1 MPSPVVPNRRA
12 ERRTHGGRSGVPGV
26 SATVRFPTVAA
37 AALGPLIAGYAAVAA
52 LLALITAI
60 ASVATFSAA
69 GVLRAA
75 ASGWLAAYQVPIT
88 IAGRP
93 LGVLPLLATAGM
105 CVLVARS
112 SAHAARQLGRG
123 EPGQAV
129 NIVASTSAAHAL
141 FGVVIALFCRGTTVV
156 AEPLTAFLVPG
167 AVAALS
173 ATVGVARPCGFVES
187 ARKNLDPMAMRGLRA
202 GVLGMAGL
210 VAVGTLVFT
219 VSLLLSVS
227 TVARLFT
234 ATAHGFGSGTGMLLL
249 SLGYLPNAV
258 VCALSFAV
266 GPGFSIGSVSAGA
279 FSFAGGVMPGMPLLG
294 ALPEHWARWWP
305 ALMALPAG
313 VGALVG
319 WSLRNSAEKP
329 LGRLRMVGI
338 AGAVVGFGCVL
349 LGAVAGGRL
358 GSGAFDP
365 VSVPAGLMSAGAF
378 GWIVVPGG
386 LVAALAGPRPARPVP
401 AKDETIPA
409 AETMD
414 VREGEE
420 GDGSA
425 EPEGDQPP
433 PGSPAPEEPS

>member
-1 MPSPVVPNRRA
+1 M
-12 ERRTHGGRSGVPGV
+12 
-26 SATVRFPTVAA
+26 SATVRWRTVAA
-37 AALGPLIAGYAAVAA
+37 AALGPLVAGYAAVAA

-60 ASVATFSAA
+60 ASVATFSVA

-75 ASGWLAAYQVPIT
+75 APGWLAAYQVPIT

-93 LGVLPLLATAGM
+93 LGVLPLLATIGM

-112 SAHAARQLGRG
+112 SAHAAHRLGCR

-129 NIVASTSAAHAL
+129 NLVASTAVAHAL
-141 FGVVIALFCRGTTVV
+141 FGVVTALSCRGTAVV

-173 ATVGVARPCGFVES
+173 ATVGVVGPSGFVES
-187 ARKNLDPMAMRGLRA
+187 ARKNLDPMAIRGLRA

-210 VAVGTLVFT
+210 VAVGSLVFT
-219 VSLLLSVS
+219 MGLVLSLP

-234 ATAHGFGSGTGMLLL
+234 ATGHGFGSGIGMLLL

-266 GPGFSIGSVSAGA
+266 GPGFSIGSVSVGA
-279 FSFAGGVMPGMPLLG
+279 VSFTGGVMPGMPLL
-294 ALPEHWARWWP
+294 AAIPEHGARWWP
-305 ALMALPAG
+305 ALMVLPAG

-319 WSLRNSAEKP
+319 WSLRNSDKTP
-329 LGRLRMVGI
+329 LGRVRMVGI
-338 AGAVVGFGCVL
+338 AGAVVGFGCVV

-365 VSVPAGLMSAGAF
+365 VSVPVGLMSAVAF

-386 LVAALAGPRPARPVP
+386 LVAWLAGPRPAKPPR
-401 AKDETIPA
+401 T
-409 AETMD
+409 
-414 VREGEE
+414 
-420 GDGSA
+420 GD
-425 EPEGDQPP
+425 EPETLDAGEDEVGGEGPGPEDDQRP
-433 PGSPAPEEPS
+433 PGSPEPEEPS